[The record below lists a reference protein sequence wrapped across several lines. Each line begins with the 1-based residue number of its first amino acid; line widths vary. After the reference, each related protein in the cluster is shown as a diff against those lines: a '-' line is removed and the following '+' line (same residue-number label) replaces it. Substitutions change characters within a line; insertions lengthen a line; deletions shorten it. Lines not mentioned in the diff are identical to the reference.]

1 MADLPASLIKA
12 LDSLEKAAESKDSK
26 NCALSLRLLHGLRS
40 KINLSTLASLFKVCF
55 NTEVRWAESQTAYT
69 VQYKSAEVALYLSI
83 LSVMLLIKE
92 NRLREAE
99 DITKGELQ
107 KSHSRNSQPL
117 IAKLYYYLGYIY
129 ELKAD
134 LDVKEFLQYYRT
146 SCLKHD
152 TFSQAVLINVILR
165 FYLITNKVRLAKEFS
180 EKTGFPD
187 TSGYPEIARNQFY
200 LGKIKA
206 LTLNYTESHSH
217 LVQAARK
224 APENGARGFKLA
236 VEKLRI
242 LIELLM
248 GTIPSRKSL
257 LAMKGVIP
265 YVDLIRAV
273 RMGELEKFT
282 EVLNSNKDIY
292 IEDMNYSLVT
302 RLRHIVIKSGLKRIN
317 LAYSAISLQDVA
329 HKLGLKPQDTEFI
342 VAKAIR
348 DGVIE
353 AFIDNESKELKSKT
367 IEDVYTT
374 NDPQT
379 FLQKRIDFCIGLRND
394 TVKAMQFPQNK
405 NNAEVKENNEDID
418 FDLLSD
424 DDDF

>member
-26 NCALSLRLLHGLRS
+26 ICALSLRLLHGFRS
-40 KINLSTLASLFKVCF
+40 KINLSTLASLFKICF
-55 NTEVRWAESQTAYT
+55 NKEVQWGENQTVYT

-99 DITKGELQ
+99 EITKFELQ
-107 KSHSRNSQPL
+107 KTHSRNSQPL

-165 FYLITNKVRLAKEFS
+165 FYLLTNKVRLAKEFS

-206 LTLNYTESHSH
+206 LTLNYTESHGH

-224 APENGARGFKLA
+224 APENGAKGFKLA

-273 RMGELEKFT
+273 RMGELDKFA
-282 EVLNSNKDIY
+282 EVLDNNKTIY

-317 LAYSAISLQDVA
+317 LAYSAISIQDVA
-329 HKLGLKPQDTEFI
+329 YKLGLKPQDTEFI
-342 VAKAIR
+342 IAKAIR

-353 AFIDNESKELKSKT
+353 AFIDHESKELKSKT